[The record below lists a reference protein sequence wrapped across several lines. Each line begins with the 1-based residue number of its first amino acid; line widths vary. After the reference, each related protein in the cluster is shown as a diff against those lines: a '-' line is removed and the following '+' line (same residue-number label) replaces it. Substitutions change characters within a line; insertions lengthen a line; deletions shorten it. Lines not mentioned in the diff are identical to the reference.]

1 MRMPSLARALYSTL
15 TYLAQPLLRFKLRRR
30 AVAEPGYGLAI
41 EERFGRYQSH
51 HGGLTPEQEAKAG
64 WIWIHAVSLGETR
77 AAAIL
82 LTALRQQRPHL
93 RLLLTHSTATG
104 RTEGQKLLQAGDR
117 QVWLPWDTPRAVHRF
132 LRRFQP
138 VLGILLETEIWPN
151 LIAICQQY
159 RVPLVLANARLN
171 EKSYQQAQRLRWL
184 ARPAY
189 AGLTAVY
196 AQSDADAK
204 RLCALGAPVQG
215 VFGNLKFDA
224 IPDAAQTIQG
234 QRWRNHATKPVLLL
248 ASSREGEEELW
259 LQAWQALAAR
269 PQLHQRVQWLI
280 VPRHPQ
286 RFDAVATLLE
296 QAGLRVSRRSQWKV
310 HPEPADVWLGD
321 TIGEMALYYSLAT
334 VALLGGSFAPLGG
347 QNLIEA
353 VACGCPLVLG
363 PHTFNFAEAATLAL
377 RQEVA
382 RPAAD
387 MAQAIVVAET
397 WLQEEAILKKAQTA
411 ALLLSQE
418 HRGAA
423 QATATAVELI
433 LSKVH

>member
-1 MRMPSLARALYSTL
+1 MLMPSLARALYSTL
-15 TYLAQPLLRFKLRRR
+15 IYLAQPLLRYKLRRR
-30 AVAEPGYGLAI
+30 AVAEPGYGLAV
-41 EERFGRYQSH
+41 EERFGHYGNH
-51 HGGLTPEQEAKAG
+51 HSAATPEQDAKAG

-104 RTEGQKLLQAGDR
+104 RTEGQKLLQPGDR
-117 QVWLPWDTPRAVHRF
+117 QVWLPWDTPGAVQRF
-132 LRRFQP
+132 LRRFRP
-138 VLGILLETEIWPN
+138 MLGILLETEIWPN
-151 LIAICQQY
+151 LIAMCQQHH
-159 RVPLVLANARLN
+159 VPLVLANARLN
-171 EKSYQQAQRLRWL
+171 EKSYQQARRLGWL

-224 IPDAAQTIQG
+224 IPDAAQITQG
-234 QRWRNHATKPVLLL
+234 RLWRSHINKPVLLL

-259 LQAWQALAAR
+259 LQAWQTWAAQAQTHR
-269 PQLHQRVQWLI
+269 NVQWLI

-286 RFDAVATLLE
+286 RFDAVATVLE
-296 QAGLRVSRRSQWKV
+296 QAGLRVSRRSQWKDY
-310 HPEPADVWLGD
+310 PEPADVWIGD
-321 TIGEMALYYSLAT
+321 TIGEMAFYYSLAT

-387 MAQAIVVAET
+387 MAQAIVIAET
-397 WLQEEAILKKAQTA
+397 WIQEGALLEKAQAA

-423 QATATAVELI
+423 QATATAVESI
-433 LSKVH
+433 LSKVG